1 MQWRQHS
8 CNKFAIQFES
18 NLFNSEIQ
26 TRLLSCYC
34 VVLHCTVY
42 TMYRSVQ
49 CVIGSCHRIETIF
62 SVRCVWRWRQ
72 KTNRI
77 PKRIVS
83 FMVIRTF
90 KVPRKTFLSPKQP
103 TVACLYRPKYMPRD
117 EQHCALEKNCI
128 FVRGFSIRNWLHLD
142 DAGDHER
149 ISCVCRTQNDLV
161 IDLSFQYFLNFA
173 DKFISPYSRL
183 LSLIHKIMI

>member
-1 MQWRQHS
+1 MQWRQHP

-34 VVLHCTVY
+34 KWYYTVQSTQCTDA
-42 TMYRSVQ
+42 Q
-49 CVIGSCHRIETIF
+49 CVILMSCAHKIETIF
-62 SVRCVWRWRQ
+62 SVRCVRRWRP
-72 KTNRI
+72 KTNQS

-90 KVPRKTFLSPKQP
+90 KVPRNTFLSPKQP

-173 DKFISPYSRL
+173 DNI
-183 LSLIHKIMI
+183 LSCR